1 MRMEKIDENTIRVLL
16 ENDDLEERGI
26 TGLDL
31 LSNHKKIERFF
42 YSILEEVD
50 QDHVFANND
59 AVTFQV
65 LPNEQGLE
73 LLISKNLS
81 NLDLNKAQSEMVQ
94 GKDGI
99 TEYIKDQLLKRDT
112 ASSED
117 DEEEDEI
124 ESYLNQADN
133 PTKQVVLGFD
143 TFEDWIALAQQL
155 HIESGVSTLF
165 VYKHQY
171 YAQLVFFLENTTET
185 FVQDDLAVANEFG
198 HKTNYTADFLSEY
211 GQKVMEN
218 SALELTRYYFK
229 D

>member
-1 MRMEKIDENTIRVLL
+1 M
-16 ENDDLEERGI
+16 
-26 TGLDL
+26 
-31 LSNHKKIERFF
+31 
-42 YSILEEVD
+42 
-50 QDHVFANND
+50 
-59 AVTFQV
+59 

-117 DEEEDEI
+117 DEEDDEI

-155 HIESGVSTLF
+155 HIESGVSNLF

-211 GQKVMEN
+211 GQRVMEN